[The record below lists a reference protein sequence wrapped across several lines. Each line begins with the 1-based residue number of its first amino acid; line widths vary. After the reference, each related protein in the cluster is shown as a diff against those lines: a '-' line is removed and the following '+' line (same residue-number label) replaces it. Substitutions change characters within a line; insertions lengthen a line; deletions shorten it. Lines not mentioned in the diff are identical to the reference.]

1 MYNKIYKSM
10 LLLCAVAIALII
22 SISILVCYITVKT
35 DSEKDFN
42 IAAKYASEILGS
54 SDELK
59 EAVSFL
65 QKSNPDYSY
74 KIVSSGEKCEYI
86 HLCKILPYDTSS
98 SVHISISYSDMFVP
112 LYAMIVILVLAGA
125 FLYLLA
131 LRASS
136 ALTDSI
142 VRPFKDMLSSK
153 PEEIY
158 AEIRPFTRAIKY
170 KNEEIKRQTATA
182 QEREIQLQMVTDTMN
197 EGFILLDTQGNIKL
211 INDFALKLF
220 TTDKDNV
227 KNQYY
232 TKLFSDEIFE
242 TAVKKAL
249 DSNRSSAILEIGD
262 SYYRLY
268 CSPIMRNKISGGV
281 IILIFDVTATY
292 QSEKMRREFS
302 ANVSHE
308 LKTPLTSINGYAQ
321 IISNGLASTSDI
333 PDFAGKIAK
342 ESNRLMMLIED
353 IIRLS
358 NLDEGAPEEPSGEF
372 SVKEV
377 VEDVLSSLE
386 EKASQRNIAISFTGK
401 DFNVNANKTQLNELL
416 YNICDNAIKYN
427 KDCGS
432 LTVTLLD
439 NSIVIADTGIG
450 IPPEYTDR
458 IFERFFRVDKSHS
471 KKVDGTG
478 LGLSIVKH
486 IAKKNNID
494 IKVESKLDVG
504 SKFTVLFKENLH

>member
-1 MYNKIYKSM
+1 MYNKIYKNM
-10 LLLCAVAIALII
+10 LLMCAAAISLII
-22 SISILVCYITVKT
+22 AISILVCYINIKS

-42 IAAKYASEILGS
+42 VATEYASEILGH
-54 SDELK
+54 SDNLNEAIGFLK
-59 EAVSFL
+59 ESGHEY
-65 QKSNPDYSY
+65 NYE
-74 KIVSSGEKCEYI
+74 IVPSDSQCKYI
-86 HLCKILPYDTSS
+86 HHCKTIPYDDFGSL
-98 SVHISISYSDMFVP
+98 HISSAYNSMYSP

-125 FLYLLA
+125 LLYLLA
-131 LRASS
+131 LRAAS
-136 ALTDSI
+136 ALTDSV

-158 AEIRPFTRAIKY
+158 AELRPLTRAIKY
-170 KNEEIKRQTATA
+170 KNEEIKRQTANA

-197 EGFILLDTQGNIKL
+197 EGFILLDTHGNVKL
-211 INDFALKLF
+211 MNDFALKLF
-220 TTDKDNV
+220 SADKDAV
-227 KNQYY
+227 KNQSF
-232 TKLFSDEIFE
+232 TNLFKDEIFVS
-242 TAVKKAL
+242 AVKKAL
-249 DSNRSSAILEIGD
+249 GSNRSNAILEIDD

-321 IISNGLASTSDI
+321 IISNGLANSSDI

-353 IIRLS
+353 VIRLS
-358 NLDEGAPEEPSGEF
+358 NLDEGAPAEPSGEF
-372 SVKEV
+372 SAKEV
-377 VEDVLSSLE
+377 VNDVLSLLE
-386 EKASQRNIAISFTGK
+386 EKASRRNVQISFSGQ
-401 DFNVNANKTQLNELL
+401 DFIISSNKTQINELL

-432 LTVTLLD
+432 ISVTLLD
-439 NSIVIADTGIG
+439 NTIVIADTGIG
-450 IPPEYTDR
+450 IPQEYTDR

-486 IAKKNNID
+486 IAKQNNID
-494 IKVESKLDVG
+494 IKVESKLGVG
-504 SKFTVLFKENLH
+504 SKFTVVFKKNLH